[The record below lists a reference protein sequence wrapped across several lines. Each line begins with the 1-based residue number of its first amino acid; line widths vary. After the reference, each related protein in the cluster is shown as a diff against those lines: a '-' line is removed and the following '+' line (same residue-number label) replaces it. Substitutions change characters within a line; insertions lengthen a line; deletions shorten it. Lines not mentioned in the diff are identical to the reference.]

1 MVLWIIVSYM
11 ISLLFYATWFSTQLR
26 ESPAV
31 YSTYTFSN
39 LWGSD
44 MDNDEDKGEVVDLT
58 VWREERERE
67 KMEQELRELWDE
79 FVHVTDQLAAY
90 GDAGALKE
98 SILDSVVD
106 LRQQVRTDVD
116 FDDAWGWS
124 DYDRFDE
131 DGDREPDY

>member
-11 ISLLFYATWFSTQLR
+11 ISLLFYAAWFSTQLR

-58 VWREERERE
+58 VWKEERERE

-106 LRQQVRTDVD
+106 LRQQVRTDMA
-116 FDDAWGWS
+116 FDEAWGWN
-124 DYDRFDE
+124 DYDQFDE
-131 DGDREPDY
+131 DEDREPDY

>member
-11 ISLLFYATWFSTQLR
+11 ISLLFYAAWFSTQLR

-58 VWREERERE
+58 VWKEERERE

-98 SILDSVVD
+98 SILDSV
-106 LRQQVRTDVD
+106 LI
-116 FDDAWGWS
+116 
-124 DYDRFDE
+124 
-131 DGDREPDY
+131 

>member
-116 FDDAWGWS
+116 FDDAWGWN
-124 DYDRFDE
+124 DYDQFDE

>member
-44 MDNDEDKGEVVDLT
+44 MDNDDDKGEVVDLT

-116 FDDAWGWS
+116 FDDAWGWN
-124 DYDRFDE
+124 DYDQFDE

>member
-1 MVLWIIVSYM
+1 MVLWIVVSYM

-90 GDAGALKE
+90 GDAGSLKE

-116 FDDAWGWS
+116 FDDAWGWN
-124 DYDRFDE
+124 DYDQYDE
-131 DGDREPDY
+131 DEDREPDY

>member
-1 MVLWIIVSYM
+1 MVLWIVVSYM

-26 ESPAV
+26 ESPAA

-58 VWREERERE
+58 VWREEKERE

-116 FDDAWGWS
+116 FDDAWGWN
-124 DYDRFDE
+124 DYDQYDE
-131 DGDREPDY
+131 DEDREPDY

>member
-1 MVLWIIVSYM
+1 MVLWMIVSYM
-11 ISLLFYATWFSTQLR
+11 ISLLFYAMWHSTHVLA
-26 ESPAV
+26 SPVAS
-31 YSTYTFSN
+31 STYTFSN

-116 FDDAWGWS
+116 FDDAWGWN
-124 DYDRFDE
+124 DYDQFDE
-131 DGDREPDY
+131 DEDREPDY

>member
-1 MVLWIIVSYM
+1 MVLWIVVSYM

-26 ESPAV
+26 ESHAA

-39 LWGSD
+39 LRGSD

-116 FDDAWGWS
+116 FDDAWGWN
-124 DYDRFDE
+124 DYDQYDE
-131 DGDREPDY
+131 DEDREPDY

>member
-11 ISLLFYATWFSTQLR
+11 ISLLFYATWFSTQQR

-44 MDNDEDKGEVVDLT
+44 MDNDEDKGEVVDLS

-106 LRQQVRTDVD
+106 LRQQVRTDAD
-116 FDDAWGWS
+116 FDEAWGWN
-124 DYDRFDE
+124 DYDQIDE

>member
-44 MDNDEDKGEVVDLT
+44 MDNDDDKGEVVDLT
-58 VWREERERE
+58 VWREEKERE

-116 FDDAWGWS
+116 FDDAWGWN
-124 DYDRFDE
+124 DYDQFDE

>member
-1 MVLWIIVSYM
+1 MVLWIVVSYM

-26 ESPAV
+26 ESPAA

-39 LWGSD
+39 LWGPD

-58 VWREERERE
+58 VWREEKERE

-90 GDAGALKE
+90 GDAGSLKE

-116 FDDAWGWS
+116 FDDAWGWN
-124 DYDRFDE
+124 DYDQYDE
-131 DGDREPDY
+131 DEDREPDY

>member
-1 MVLWIIVSYM
+1 
-11 ISLLFYATWFSTQLR
+11 
-26 ESPAV
+26 
-31 YSTYTFSN
+31 
-39 LWGSD
+39 

-116 FDDAWGWS
+116 FDDAWGWN
-124 DYDRFDE
+124 DYDQYDE

>member
-11 ISLLFYATWFSTQLR
+11 ISLLFYATWFSTQMR

-44 MDNDEDKGEVVDLT
+44 MDNDDDKGEVVDLT

-67 KMEQELRELWDE
+67 KMERELRELWDE

-98 SILDSVVD
+98 NILDSVVD
-106 LRQQVRTDVD
+106 LRQQVQTDID
-116 FDDAWGWS
+116 FDDAWGWN
-124 DYDRFDE
+124 DYDQFDE
-131 DGDREPDY
+131 DEDREPDY

>member
-1 MVLWIIVSYM
+1 MVLWIVVSYM

-26 ESPAV
+26 ESPAA

-58 VWREERERE
+58 VWREEKERE

-116 FDDAWGWS
+116 FDDAWGWN
-124 DYDRFDE
+124 DYDHYDE
-131 DGDREPDY
+131 DEDREPDY

>member
-44 MDNDEDKGEVVDLT
+44 MDNDDDKGEVVDLT

-67 KMEQELRELWDE
+67 KMERELRELWDE

-98 SILDSVVD
+98 NILDSVVD
-106 LRQQVRTDVD
+106 LRQQVQTDID
-116 FDDAWGWS
+116 FDDAWGWN
-124 DYDRFDE
+124 DYDQFDE
-131 DGDREPDY
+131 DEDREPDY

>member
-1 MVLWIIVSYM
+1 MVLWIVVSYM

-26 ESPAV
+26 ESPAA

-58 VWREERERE
+58 VWREERGRE

-116 FDDAWGWS
+116 FDDAWGWN
-124 DYDRFDE
+124 DYDQYDE
-131 DGDREPDY
+131 DEDREPDY

>member
-44 MDNDEDKGEVVDLT
+44 MDNDDDKGEVVDLT

-116 FDDAWGWS
+116 FDDAWGWN
-124 DYDRFDE
+124 DYDQIDE
-131 DGDREPDY
+131 DEDREPDY

>member
-1 MVLWIIVSYM
+1 MVLWIVVSYM

-44 MDNDEDKGEVVDLT
+44 MDNDEYKGEVVDLT

-116 FDDAWGWS
+116 FDDAWGWN
-124 DYDRFDE
+124 DYDQYDE

>member
-11 ISLLFYATWFSTQLR
+11 ISLLFYATWFSTQMR

-31 YSTYTFSN
+31 YSKYTFSN

-44 MDNDEDKGEVVDLT
+44 MDNDDDKGEVVDLT

-67 KMEQELRELWDE
+67 KMERELRELWDE

-98 SILDSVVD
+98 NILDSVVD
-106 LRQQVRTDVD
+106 LRQQVQTDID
-116 FDDAWGWS
+116 FDDAWGWN
-124 DYDRFDE
+124 DYDQFDE
-131 DGDREPDY
+131 DEDREPDY

>member
-26 ESPAV
+26 ESPVV

-44 MDNDEDKGEVVDLT
+44 MDNDDDKGEVVDLT

-116 FDDAWGWS
+116 FDDAWGWN
-124 DYDRFDE
+124 DYDQIDE
-131 DGDREPDY
+131 DEDREPDY

>member
-1 MVLWIIVSYM
+1 MVLWIVVSYM

-26 ESPAV
+26 ESPAA

-116 FDDAWGWS
+116 FDDAWGWN
-124 DYDRFDE
+124 DYDQYDE
-131 DGDREPDY
+131 DEDREPDY

>member
-1 MVLWIIVSYM
+1 MVLWIVVSYM
-11 ISLLFYATWFSTQLR
+11 ISLLFCATWFSTQLR
-26 ESPAV
+26 ESPAA

-58 VWREERERE
+58 VWREEKERE

-116 FDDAWGWS
+116 FDDAWGWN
-124 DYDRFDE
+124 DYDQYDE
-131 DGDREPDY
+131 DEDREPDY

>member
-1 MVLWIIVSYM
+1 MVLWIVVSYM

-26 ESPAV
+26 ESPAA
-31 YSTYTFSN
+31 YSTYTFSK

-58 VWREERERE
+58 VWREEKERE

-116 FDDAWGWS
+116 FDDAWGWN
-124 DYDRFDE
+124 DYDHYDE
-131 DGDREPDY
+131 DEDREPDY